1 MNPTV
6 NTLNQIVAINN
17 NAIASKKLYTE
28 YNLRRSLGAA
38 CAALLLAACGGGGGG
53 GDQAAVTAGM
63 SSASSANIAAN
74 GISSASSA
82 NVAANGISS
91 ASSANVAAQ
100 ATLATEPAS
109 TASPI
114 APVGPAAAPS
124 VQANEAILTPTVGAT
139 LTDIKI
145 RNTGAAQVNV
155 PFTFGQVVAVGQ
167 MNRGEG
173 LAARLDDGK
182 LIPLQADIKATH
194 ADGSVRHVVVSG
206 VLPALAAGQVQT
218 LQLVKAAAS
227 AKNALTLQNLAASGL
242 TSNVTLKTNNVQY
255 TASLADALAAP
266 GAVAWLSG
274 DVANE
279 WIVSTPLR
287 AADGSVHP
295 LLVARFAVRW
305 YSGLGKQARV
315 DVIVENNKTFT
326 AGAQNLTY
334 DVNVE
339 VGGRSIYNRTGLT
352 HYHHARWHQSAW
364 WDASRVP
371 AIALQHNTDYLIATR
386 AVSNYDRSVVPDES
400 TLEALGKKITANN
413 TGPMTI
419 GPVVSYMGTA
429 GGRPDIGPLPSWSV
443 LYLLSH
449 DKRAL
454 DAMMAAADGA
464 SSWSI
469 HYRDEKTGYPV
480 RADNDA
486 NKRLSTHM
494 NLAHTGPLPVPRCAA
509 GGSCSSPYSSDT
521 SHQPSMVYLPYLL
534 TGDYYYL
541 EELQFWAAWNPL
553 GTDPTNS
560 GLGQGLVRWQQLR
573 GQAWSLRTLGH
584 TAYIT
589 PDAHPLKDYFT
600 KQLDNNLNYYH
611 QTFVTGNPN
620 QLGVYDGTGEKAFR
634 MNQSAPW
641 QDDFFTWSFG
651 YLAELGFTK
660 ATPILQWKAKFPVGR
675 MTAPGYCWIEGSPY
689 TLKFRDNDKS
699 PAYNSMAEV
708 YAANFGGAEI
718 VNDDSKRISHP
729 QGLKFIDQ
737 ACASQDQADWLSAAD
752 RTRWVP
758 GRMIG
763 YAGSPLGYPANMQPA
778 LSVAATS
785 GIPNAALA
793 WSIFA
798 NRAAKPDYS
807 KGPQWA
813 IVPR

>member
-1 MNPTV
+1 MNLIV
-6 NTLNQIVAINN
+6 NTLNQAVGVINN
-17 NAIASKKLYTE
+17 EIASKKLYNE

-38 CAALLLAACGGGGGG
+38 FAALFLAACGGGGA
-53 GDQAAVTAGM
+53 DAPAAGSVAASASASAAASAAM
-63 SSASSANIAAN
+63 ISASSANAATN
-74 GISSASSA
+74 
-82 NVAANGISS
+82 AATRP
-91 ASSANVAAQ
+91 
-100 ATLATEPAS
+100 TLATGSADAAS
-109 TASPI
+109 SVAS
-114 APVGPAAAPS
+114 VGPAAAAS
-124 VQANEAILTPTVGAT
+124 VQAHAAVAVPVTLGPI
-139 LTDIKI
+139 LTDIRI
-145 RNTGAAQVNV
+145 RNTGTAQANV
-155 PFTFGQVVAVGQ
+155 PFTFGQVIAAGQ
-167 MNRGEG
+167 MSRGEG
-173 LAARLDDGK
+173 LAAKLDDGTV
-182 LIPLQADIKATH
+182 ITLQVDVKATH
-194 ADGSVRHVVVSG
+194 GDGSVRHVVVSG
-206 VLPALAAGQVQT
+206 VLPSLAAGQVRT
-218 LQLVKAAAS
+218 LQLAKSGAS
-227 AKNALTLQNLAASGL
+227 AKSALTLDNLAASGL
-242 TSNVTLKTNNVQY
+242 TSKVALKINNVQY
-255 TASLADALAAP
+255 SASLAEALAAP

-274 DVANE
+274 EVANE

-287 AADGSVHP
+287 AADGSAHP

-339 VGGRSIYNRTGLT
+339 VGGRSIYSRTGLT
-352 HYHHARWHQSAW
+352 HYHHSRWHQSAW

-371 AIALQHNTDYLIATR
+371 AFELQHNTDYLIATK

-464 SSWSI
+464 ASWSI

-480 RADNDA
+480 RTDNDA

-553 GTDPTNS
+553 GTDPGNS
-560 GLGQGLVRWQQLR
+560 GLGLGLVRWQQLR

-584 TAYIT
+584 AAYIT
-589 PDAHPLKDYFT
+589 PDGHPLKDYFT
-600 KQLDNNLNYYH
+600 KQLDNNLDYYH
-611 QTFVTGNPN
+611 RTFVTGNPN

-651 YLAELGFTK
+651 YLAELGFSK

-737 ACASQDQADWLSAAD
+737 ECASQAQADWLSAAD
-752 RTRWVP
+752 GTRWVP